1 LSSLGIRASLFQMHS
16 HGADSSA
23 GHGRSHGRDDVSALR
38 AAFAITVSVLLLEAV
53 GGWLTGSVALMAD
66 AGHMLTDAGA
76 LAIALSAAWMAR
88 RPRSA
93 QKSFGY
99 GRAEI
104 LGALVNGILLG
115 GVSVG
120 IALEAFERLG
130 NPGSVQAAPM
140 LAIAVV
146 GLAANLLAA
155 RLLIGSSRENLN
167 VRAAFLHV
175 LGDAL
180 GSVAA
185 IVAGLSLLLFDLR
198 AADAVAALVIAA
210 LLVVS
215 AVRLVR
221 ESVDVLLEGAPRHLD
236 MDEIRAEVE
245 RVPGVISVHDLHI
258 WTVSSGF
265 LAMSAHVDLAPGA
278 DPEDTRKG
286 VHRLL
291 HQRYAVEH
299 TTIQTEATAPPELL
313 SIRSAPSEPKY

>member
-1 LSSLGIRASLFQMHS
+1 MHS
-16 HGADSSA
+16 HGAGSAA
-23 GHGRSHGRDDVSALR
+23 GHTHAQRRDDLSALR
-38 AAFAITVSVLLLEAV
+38 SAFAITVSVLLLEAI
-53 GGWLTGSVALMAD
+53 GGWLTGSVALLAD

-104 LGALVNGILLG
+104 LAALVNGILLG

-120 IALEAFERLG
+120 IALEAFERLA
-130 NPGSVQAAPM
+130 NPGSVQAGPM

-146 GLAANLLAA
+146 GLVANLLAA
-155 RLLIGSSRENLN
+155 RLLMRASRENLN

-185 IVAGLSLLLFDLR
+185 IAAGVSLLLFEFQ
-198 AADAVAALVIAA
+198 AADAVAALAIAA
-210 LLVVS
+210 VLVVS
-215 AVRLVR
+215 AVRLVH

-236 MDEIRAEVE
+236 MDEILAEVE
-245 RVPGVISVHDLHI
+245 RVPGVVSVHDLHI
-258 WTVSSGF
+258 WTVSSVF

-291 HQRYAVEH
+291 HQRYAIEH
-299 TTIQTEATAPPELL
+299 TTIQTEAAVQPELL
-313 SIRSAPSEPKY
+313 SIAAPPSEPVV